1 MTRKKIAVSIIVMA
15 VILLAYVFVA
25 RPTLLFGHDE
35 THLASLSSTKNSEP
49 NKHWVCPMHPEIS
62 QDHPGTCP
70 ICGMKLVESGAHQ
83 GHEHGVHVDNAT
95 VQRLGVRLARVKQE
109 IIGQEIQTYGNV
121 DVAENKVFSVQ
132 PRYEGWIKKLY
143 VHSIGESVKAGQ
155 VLYEIYSPE
164 LIARQRTYLSS
175 IERRKQL
182 LQTLQ
187 TSPDTENDYVMEM
200 TMDAAKDR
208 ARLHQE
214 EGVSVAS
221 IKRIEDTKQASD
233 VVQIVA
239 ERSGVVSQINA
250 KEGSFV
256 AQANPIL
263 VLSDISSVWVNVVL
277 YPDQVGQV
285 KNGDAIL
292 IKDAAGH
299 ETRSRLS
306 LINPIAS
313 NNKVTARAEID
324 NSRHDLRPGTFVD
337 VSIQVHP
344 HKAWVLPRTAVM
356 YTGQGNVV
364 MLSRGDGHFLPV
376 YVETGVESGDEI
388 EIVDGLQEGA
398 EVAVNGQ
405 FLLDSAAAMSAAAER
420 MHTN

>member
-1 MTRKKIAVSIIVMA
+1 MTRKKIAVGIVVMA
-15 VILLAYVFVA
+15 VILLAYVFAA
-25 RPTLLFGHDE
+25 RPALLPGHDE
-35 THLASLSSTKNSEP
+35 TRMALSSSTKNSEP
-49 NKHWVCPMHPEIS
+49 NKHWVCPMHPEVS

-70 ICGMKLVESGAHQ
+70 ICGMKLVESGAHE

-95 VQRLGVRLARVKQE
+95 VQRLGVRLARVKQAV
-109 IIGQEIQTYGNV
+109 IGQEIQTYGNV
-121 DVAENKVFSVQ
+121 DVAENKTYAVH
-132 PRYEGWIKKLY
+132 PKYEGWIKKLY
-143 VHSIGESVKAGQ
+143 VHAIGESVKAGQ

-164 LIARQRTYLSS
+164 LITRQRTYLSS

-187 TSPDTENDYVMEM
+187 TSPDTENDYVMEL
-200 TMDAAKDR
+200 TMDAARDR

-214 EGVSVAS
+214 EGVSVEN
-221 IKRIEDTKQASD
+221 IKRIEESKQAGD

-239 ERSGVVSQINA
+239 DRSGVVSQINA
-250 KEGSFV
+250 REGAFV
-256 AQANPIL
+256 AQVNPIL

-277 YPDQVGQV
+277 YPDQVDQV
-285 KNGDAIL
+285 KNGDTI
-292 IKDAAGH
+292 IIRDAAGH
-299 ETRSRLS
+299 EIRSRLS

-313 NNKVTARAEID
+313 NNKVTARAEVD

-337 VSIQVHP
+337 VIVQVQP
-344 HKAWVLPRTAVM
+344 HTALVLPRTAVM

-364 MLSRGDGHFLPV
+364 MLSRGDGHFMPV
-376 YVETGVESGDEI
+376 SVETGVESGDEI
-388 EIVDGLQEGA
+388 EVLDGLQEGA

>member
-1 MTRKKIAVSIIVMA
+1 MSRKKIAASIIVMT
-15 VILLAYVFVA
+15 VILLVYVFTA
-25 RPTLLFGHDE
+25 RPTFLFGHDI
-35 THLASLSSTKNSEP
+35 TRSASLSSTKNSASD
-49 NKHWVCPMHPEIS
+49 KHWVCPMHPEIS

-70 ICGMKLVESGAHQ
+70 ICGMKLVESGVHE

-95 VQRLGVRLARVKQE
+95 VQRLGVRLARVKQA
-109 IIGQEIQTYGNV
+109 IIGQEISTYGNV
-121 DVAENKVFSVQ
+121 DVAENKTYAVH
-132 PRYEGWIKKLY
+132 PKYEGWIKKLH
-143 VHSIGESVKAGQ
+143 VHAIGERVKAGQ

-164 LIARQRTYLSS
+164 LVTRERTYLSS

-187 TSPDTENDYVMEM
+187 TSPDTENDYVMEL

-214 EGVSVAS
+214 EGVSVAN
-221 IKRIEDTKQASD
+221 IRRIEESKQAGD

-263 VLSDISSVWVNVVL
+263 VLSDIASVWVDVTL
-277 YPDQVGQV
+277 YPDQVAQV
-285 KNGDAIL
+285 RNGDTL
-292 IKDAAGH
+292 TVKDAAGH
-299 ETRSRLS
+299 EIRSRLS

-324 NSRHDLRPGTFVD
+324 NSQHDLRPGTYVD
-337 VSIQVHP
+337 VSIQIHP
-344 HKAWVLPRTAVM
+344 HRALVLPRTAVM
-356 YTGQGNVV
+356 YTGQGNTV
-364 MLSRGDGHFLPV
+364 MLSRGEGHFLPV
-376 YVETGVESGDEI
+376 HVETGVESGDEI
-388 EIVDGLQEGA
+388 EILDGLQEGA

-405 FLLDSAAAMSAAAER
+405 FLLDSAAAMGATAER